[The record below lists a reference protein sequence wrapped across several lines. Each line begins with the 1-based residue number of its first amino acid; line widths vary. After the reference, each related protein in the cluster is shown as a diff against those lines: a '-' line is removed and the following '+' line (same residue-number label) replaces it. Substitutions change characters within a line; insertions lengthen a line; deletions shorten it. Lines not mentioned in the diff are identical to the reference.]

1 MEAKI
6 DEGGNV
12 GHRGA
17 SSTIRTTFGE
27 QVGNFIPVN
36 EGVTWYPVNGNSG
49 QGAQGKQG
57 GFEGGDGIKI
67 RLGRPTTSASVN
79 GIEVVEKEKGRGSG
93 IGMEGVEADPHSGL
107 QRT

>member
-6 DEGGNV
+6 DENV
-12 GHRGA
+12 AHRGA

-36 EGVTWYPVNGNSG
+36 EGMTWYPVNGNSG

-67 RLGRPTTSASVN
+67 RLYRPTTRLCQFKWQRGCRQRERQGV
-79 GIEVVEKEKGRGSG
+79 GIW
-93 IGMEGVEADPHSGL
+93 MEGVEADPHSGL
-107 QRT
+107 QRV

>member
-6 DEGGNV
+6 DKGGRV

-27 QVGNFIPVN
+27 QVGNFIPVD
-36 EGVTWYPVNGNSG
+36 EAVTWHPVNGNSD
-49 QGAQGKQG
+49 QGAQSKQG
-57 GFEGGDGIKI
+57 GFDHEGGDGIKV

-79 GIEVVEKEKGRGSG
+79 GIDRQRLSTKRKTGGRDWDERS
-93 IGMEGVEADPHSGL
+93 
-107 QRT
+107 

>member
-1 MEAKI
+1 MRVGK
-6 DEGGNV
+6 V

-17 SSTIRTTFGE
+17 RSTIRTTFGE

-67 RLGRPTTSASVN
+67 RLGRPTTCASVN
-79 GIEVVEKEKGRGSG
+79 DIEVVGDGQGNNIFKEGNKEVDDPRRR
-93 IGMEGVEADPHSGL
+93 ADVPQQS
-107 QRT
+107 Q